1 MAALTEVLPAPRY
14 PSPQFP
20 LLTILN
26 IAAFGVMGFRL
37 PTGKSISKVL
47 YTGLEFGLILLPIV
61 LNDRGIRFFPLLCLV
76 VVIRSCL
83 IFKPQVRLIVAGLA
97 FISFLFTLFL
107 RVQKI
112 NFPARSMVQEQLR
125 FTVLNLKLNAALLFG
140 LTLVFVLL
148 LINALL
154 AERQSRE
161 KLAIA
166 NEQLQQYAL
175 RIEDQATLQER
186 NRIARDIHDSLGHS
200 LTALN
205 LQLETALKLLP
216 SDQAKAQT
224 FLAQAKQLGSKALQQ
239 VRQSVSAMQSDPLQ
253 GRSLEAAIASLA
265 EDFHCSTGVSPACT
279 LKLGRPIP
287 ADLTTAIYRIVQEA
301 LTNISK
307 HADATEVKI
316 QLSAT
321 TTHLRLT
328 IQDNGRGFKL
338 DQNTSG
344 FGLQSMRERTHA
356 LGGQFAI
363 DSAPY
368 SGCRII
374 ANIPLPRPV
383 Q

>member
-1 MAALTEVLPAPRY
+1 MVALTEVLPAPRY

-20 LLTILN
+20 LLTILS

-107 RVQKI
+107 RVQNI

-140 LTLVFVLL
+140 LTLAFVLL

-216 SDQAKAQT
+216 SNQAKAQT

-265 EDFHCSTGVSPACT
+265 EDFHCSTGVSPACR

-307 HADATEVKI
+307 HACATEVKI

-321 TTHLRLT
+321 TTDLRLT

-374 ANIPLPRPV
+374 ANIPLPRPL